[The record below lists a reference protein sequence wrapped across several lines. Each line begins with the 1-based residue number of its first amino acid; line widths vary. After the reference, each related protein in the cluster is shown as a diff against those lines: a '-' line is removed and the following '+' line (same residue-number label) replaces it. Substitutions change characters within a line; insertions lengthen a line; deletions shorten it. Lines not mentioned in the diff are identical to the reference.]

1 MDFIGQLSQQLGV
14 DSQQAQGLAG
24 SLLKLVQGT
33 VKEKMGPQAADQMGQ
48 AIPEMQGW
56 QQQAEAQ
63 ATQAPQPES
72 GGGLMGALGGLLG
85 GQGQSGGG
93 GLMGALGGAMG
104 QAGEVAG
111 VVALLQRFNLDA
123 GKAALVA
130 PLLLNFLKSRLDP
143 KLVSGILAVMPML
156 ANLGAGG
163 GNTPPGSSPR
173 SGSSGASFHWIAR
186 RWWRET
192 CLRFWAR
199 WRNWASSRRRRT
211 ITPGASNRS
220 CIGAS
225 GRAPCG
231 N

>member
-14 DSQQAQGLAG
+14 DSNQAQGLAG

-33 VKEKMGPQAADQMGQ
+33 VQEKMGPQAADQLGQ

-63 ATQAPQPES
+63 TQQGGAGE
-72 GGGLMGALGGLLG
+72 GGGLMGALGGLGGLLG

-111 VVALLQRFNLDA
+111 LVALLQRFNLDA
-123 GKAALVA
+123 GKASLVA

-143 KLVSGILAVMPML
+143 KLVGGILAVMPML
-156 ANLGAGG
+156 ANLGGG
-163 GNTPPGSSPR
+163 GGTTPEGGGSQGGGGGLGGLLGGLIR
-173 SGSSGASFHWIAR
+173 
-186 RWWRET
+186 
-192 CLRFWAR
+192 
-199 WRNWASSRRRRT
+199 
-211 ITPGASNRS
+211 
-220 CIGAS
+220 
-225 GRAPCG
+225 
-231 N
+231 